1 MYLPFAL
8 PGQQSVSRVTTLT
21 STLPSIEEF
30 LDDLPSIEDFIDSGG
45 ESFPSIDDYVM
56 ESGEGLDQQA
66 ATDTENYQAE
76 SDSDGWAI
84 DGWQSYDW
92 RGVGL
97 LGVRGEGQSDEA
109 DAWNTLDWSSAPL
122 STPANPART
131 RHSDSGPS
139 ADEVASALDGIAR
152 RIRSGELL
160 IDQLS
165 GTPPEAAMA
174 AALASLLRLRD

>member
-1 MYLPFAL
+1 MYLPFAI
-8 PGQQSVSRVTTLT
+8 PGQQPVFRAEAVTP
-21 STLPSIEEF
+21 TLPSIEEF

-45 ESFPSIDDYVM
+45 EPLPSIDDYVM
-56 ESGEGLDQQA
+56 EAREGLDQQA
-66 ATDTENYQAE
+66 ATDAENYQAE
-76 SDSDGWAI
+76 YDADGWAI

-122 STPANPART
+122 SASANPART
-131 RHSDSGPS
+131 RHSDPGPS

-165 GTPPEAAMA
+165 STPPEAAMA